1 MKDNKFK
8 CRERVNK
15 KKTAVAAD
23 TSTTSGS
30 KQKLK
35 PELTSRYVHLT
46 RNFKSGE
53 DLKSLQGL
61 VMGKGANIITLG
73 FHSALKK

>member
-1 MKDNKFK
+1 MRQNKFK

-15 KKTAVAAD
+15 RKTAVAAD

-35 PELTSRYVHLT
+35 PELTTRYIQLT
-46 RNFKSGE
+46 RNIKSGE
-53 DLKSLQGL
+53 DLKSL
-61 VMGKGANIITLG
+61 
-73 FHSALKK
+73 